1 MEEPSA
7 ADCDNLVKILENN
20 PNLKKSFQG
29 ILYQMS
35 CTAAG
40 TVVGGACFGPLGAAA
55 GSIGGAVYGYV
66 TVSDYESMI
75 VVLRG
80 MSDENKRQLVARIKQ
95 LIGSI
100 AVEVVTAYLNM
111 QTNCDKLAKL
121 LQDFLREK
129 ADTN

>member
-1 MEEPSA
+1 LKYWKTIQTSRSHFKEYFTRCLAQQPGQW
-7 ADCDNLVKILENN
+7 LV
-20 PNLKKSFQG
+20 G
-29 ILYQMS
+29 R
-35 CTAAG
+35 
-40 TVVGGACFGPLGAAA
+40 VFGPLGAAA